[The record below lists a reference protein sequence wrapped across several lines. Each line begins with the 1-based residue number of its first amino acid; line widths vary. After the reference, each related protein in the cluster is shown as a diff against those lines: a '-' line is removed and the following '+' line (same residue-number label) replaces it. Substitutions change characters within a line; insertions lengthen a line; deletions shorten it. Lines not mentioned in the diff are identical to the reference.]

1 MAIMATRGNRVT
13 YDLFICVL
21 RNSSSENI
29 IKKIMDQG
37 VITFKEK
44 LSVLLHKTMFP
55 KIINSLWGSGHISL
69 KLLKHYTLK

>member
-1 MAIMATRGNRVT
+1 MAIMATRGNRIT

-37 VITFKEK
+37 VITFKENYLFCSIK
-44 LSVLLHKTMFP
+44 PCFQRLLTPFGVLV
-55 KIINSLWGSGHISL
+55 
-69 KLLKHYTLK
+69 TLALNYSNITL